1 MDTFFRSAAGILVA
15 VVLILTLRK
24 QCGEISLVITL
35 LVCCMVGAVAA
46 GFLEPVIHFLRRL
59 QEIGAIDESILRTLL
74 KIIGICFLT
83 EITELVCKDS
93 GNEALGKVLQLLSSG
108 LILYLSLPMFTK
120 LLDLV
125 EKILENL

>member
-1 MDTFFRSAAGILVA
+1 MDSFLRVTAGILVA
-15 VVLILTLRK
+15 VVLIITLRR
-24 QCGEISLVITL
+24 QNSEISLVITL
-35 LVCCMVGAVAA
+35 LVCCMVASVTA
-46 GFLEPVIHFLRRL
+46 GFLDPVIRFLKRL
-59 QEIGAIDESILRTLL
+59 QTLGAIDKNILQTLL

-93 GNEALGKVLQLLSSG
+93 SNESLGKVLQILGSG

-120 LLDLV
+120 LLDIV